1 LKTALARALV
11 HAPRNLVLD
20 EPTNGLDVMAVRS
33 LRRLLSDLRTAGHC
47 ILFSTHVMQEVSAL
61 CDDVVVIARGTVVA
75 QGAPEALR
83 SGTGQA
89 GLEDAFV
96 QLIGSGEGLA

>member
-1 LKTALARALV
+1 
-11 HAPRNLVLD
+11 
-20 EPTNGLDVMAVRS
+20 
-33 LRRLLSDLRTAGHC
+33 
-47 ILFSTHVMQEVSAL
+47 
-61 CDDVVVIARGTVVA
+61 DVVVIARGTVVA